1 MNLDKKTVR
10 SIMGIIVFTLALIV
24 LCFKISS
31 VLDVVQS
38 VLALLSPFLLG
49 AAMAFI
55 INVLMSFLEEKIFL
69 NKYLRENKLAGRFR
83 RPVSL
88 FLAILIII
96 GLIFVVIFIVVPE
109 LGNAVTKLS
118 YDIQRAVPEFQSW
131 LEELLARYPQAL
143 EAVEPYLSAEPD
155 WDAMFQSAV
164 DFLMNGGTN
173 ILGDTVTAATQ
184 VAGTIVSSVSS
195 FVISFIFAC
204 YILVQK
210 EKLGR
215 QCKRVLDAF
224 LPDRVEHKI
233 LEVGSMCYRIFSKFI
248 AGQCLEACILGTMFF
263 VVLSVG
269 KFSYALLISV
279 VIAFF
284 SLIPIFGAFIGCV
297 VGAFLILTESPVRAL
312 VFVII
317 FLIVQQI
324 EGNLIYPRVVGGS
337 IGLPAIW
344 VLAAVSLGGS
354 LMGIAGMLIF
364 IPLTSVFYA
373 LLRQEVRKR
382 LSKRTAG
389 GWAEPEKNKPEQK
402 EKETVTTKQ

>member
-1 MNLDKKTVR
+1 
-10 SIMGIIVFTLALIV
+10 MGIIVFTLALIV

-31 VLDVVQS
+31 VLDVIQS
-38 VLALLSPFLLG
+38 VLALLSPFLIG

-55 INVLMSFLEEKIFL
+55 INVLMSFLEEKLFL
-69 NKYLRENKLAGRFR
+69 NKYLRDNKLAGRLR
-83 RPVSL
+83 RPTSL
-88 FLAILIII
+88 LLAILIIL

-109 LGNAVTKLS
+109 LGNAVAKLS
-118 YDIQRAVPEFQSW
+118 YDIQRAVPQFQTW
-131 LEELLARYPQAL
+131 LEELLTKYPQVL
-143 EAVEPYLSAEPD
+143 ETVEPYLSAEPD
-155 WDAMFQSAV
+155 WDMMLQSAV
-164 DFLMNGGTN
+164 DFLMNGGSN
-173 ILGDTVTAATQ
+173 LLGDTVTAATQ
-184 VAGTIVSSVSS
+184 VAGTILSSVSS

-210 EKLGR
+210 EKLSR
-215 QCKRVLDAF
+215 QCKGLLEAF
-224 LPDRVEHKI
+224 LPEEIKRKI
-233 LEVGSMCYRIFSKFI
+233 LEIASLCYRIFSKFI

-263 VVLSVG
+263 VILSVG

-297 VGAFLILTESPVRAL
+297 VGAFLIFTQSPVRAL

-373 LLRQEVRKR
+373 LLRQEVRRRLGKR
-382 LSKRTAG
+382 KAAG
-389 GWAEPEKNKPEQK
+389 QTKPVRNEPEQG
-402 EKETVTTKQ
+402 EKENVASKQ